1 MHDLPKRPHRWHRL
15 VACGVH
21 FALAVV
27 QATQAL
33 LLTGTG
39 ASMMSP
45 AGNGAVEV
53 DDPIAKHLERETGGP
68 DRPVGA
74 GL

>member
-1 MHDLPKRPHRWHRL
+1 MHDLPKRPQRWHKL
-15 VACGVH
+15 VVCGVH
-21 FALAVV
+21 FALATV

-45 AGNGAVEV
+45 VGNGAAEV
-53 DDPIAKHLERETGGP
+53 DDPIAKQLEWETGGP
-68 DRPVGA
+68 DRPIGA